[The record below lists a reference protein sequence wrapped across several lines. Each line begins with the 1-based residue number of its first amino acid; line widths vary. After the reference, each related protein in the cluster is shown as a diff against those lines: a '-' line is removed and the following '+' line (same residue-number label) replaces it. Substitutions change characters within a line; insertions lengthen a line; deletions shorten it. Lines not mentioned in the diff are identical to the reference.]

1 MPPDLAGFVDQLR
14 AALDGTGP
22 ALLPLPDTASAA
34 ATVAALRPD
43 EPLEDDATALVVATS
58 GSTGEA
64 KGVLLTAAALMASAA
79 ATHERIGGPGGWLLA
94 LPPTHIAGL
103 QVLVRSL
110 LAGSDPVVLPPG
122 AFMPDSF
129 VTGTARLGPGRRYTS
144 LVPTQLG
151 RLLVAGA
158 APTDALRSYDAVL
171 VGGAAATPG
180 LLARAQEA
188 GVRVLTTYGMSESSG
203 GCVYDGTA
211 LSGVAVDV
219 RADGRIRLAG
229 PVLASG
235 YRLRP
240 DLTRAAFADGWFT
253 TGDLGRLGPAGELT
267 VLGRA
272 DDVIVSGGEKIV
284 PAAVERALGE
294 HPAVAEVAVVG
305 APDPEWGQRV
315 VAVVRL
321 QPGAQLTLQEA
332 RERVAAVL
340 PRSAAPRELQVVDAL
355 PLLAS
360 GKTDRALLQAR
371 LRESSTS

>member
-1 MPPDLAGFVDQLR
+1 MPTDLVGFVDQLR

-22 ALLPLPDTASAA
+22 ALLPLADTASAA
-34 ATVAALRPD
+34 ATVASLRPD
-43 EPLEDDATALVVATS
+43 EPLEDDATALVIATS

-94 LPPTHIAGL
+94 LPPTHIAGI

-110 LAGSDPVVLPPG
+110 LAGTDPVVLPPG
-122 AFMPDSF
+122 AFTPDSF
-129 VTGTARLGPGRRYTS
+129 VTGTARLGPARRYAS

-158 APTDALRSYDAVL
+158 ASTQALRSYDAVL

-180 LLARAQEA
+180 LLAQAKEA
-188 GVRVLTTYGMSESSG
+188 GVRVRTTYGMSESSG

-211 LSGVAVDV
+211 LSGVTVDV

-253 TGDLGRLGPAGELT
+253 TGDLGRLGPGGELA

-321 QPGAQLTLQEA
+321 QAGAQLTLQEA
-332 RERVAAVL
+332 RDRVAAVL